1 MLLLCALIVGS
12 GSTLGQVVSG
22 TTYKTSST
30 NSLPTGWSGS
40 DGGGTNYIKL
50 IESDHYI
57 QTSEFAQNGFTSIK
71 LKARKYG
78 GPSDAQAL
86 ITVSWYSNNTET
98 VLGTIAPTNTTLT
111 DYTISSPTN
120 PTANTTGFIRIQCK
134 GAGSSKGSGVSEVT
148 ITYTSSGP
156 TTYTVTYDANG
167 GSGTMTD
174 EDSPYEAGA
183 EVTLLE
189 NSFTA
194 PTGYGFNG
202 WSVKDASNT
211 DVEVTEGKF
220 TMPASNVTVAA
231 QWQAYSITAQSN
243 NDSYGTVSLN
253 GFVITANPSNGY
265 TYASDAYT
273 VSSGSATVEQNG
285 NEFTVTPTSDCTV
298 TINFEAIPT
307 YTVTLGDDNST
318 LTETIGNAGVTLPT
332 RSDIDSYTF
341 VGWSETNVSIETTTA
356 PTIITAGTYY
366 PTVDITL
373 YPVYSKTE
381 DEGTAEHTVE
391 TTIADYANAHSWSN
405 STQYT
410 SLTLDENVTC
420 TANGGGNT
428 GKYYTNGSDW
438 RFYQT
443 ENASLTIAT
452 TNGTLNSATIKYNI
466 SNSGQFSYGGNA
478 VTSGST
484 VNLSGTSATF
494 TVTNSGSAT
503 NGQAK
508 ITEISVKYS
517 TGSSTTYYWSSPVAA
532 AVAKPVITL
541 AENPFLFSTTATIT
555 CATEGASIKYSFDGE
570 NWIDYSEVLTITS
583 TTAIYAKATKGEDG
597 SAVASVTATK
607 NLAEPTVTI
616 DATGITN
623 TNVFDGTVAGS
634 LSATVT
640 YNDVAIDGATVT
652 WSGDNDNVATI
663 DPSTGAV
670 TLVAAGTVT
679 FTATYAENSDYSEK
693 AATYQMTVIYSD
705 PNAPGTENNPYTV
718 EQAIEATPTSGT
730 SANVYIKGI
739 VSKFYNN
746 SIVGDGSNYRY
757 YISDDGTTTNQL
769 LVYKGKG
776 LNNVAF
782 SNADDLQIGDEVV
795 ILGGLTIYNKAPEVA
810 QGNYIVS
817 LTQIPS
823 SAVAFADETPSINFP
838 ATTTY
843 QQEATAAG
851 GYTGTITYEITEN
864 TAGATIEGSTVT
876 VTKEGSVTVKAVA
889 PAVLGAFKKSEAT
902 YTLTVTDTRA
912 ENGLALANAEQE
924 VIVGETLNA
933 PTLNNPNNLTV
944 TYSSEDVTIATVDE
958 SGNVTGV
965 AVGTTTITATFDGN
979 DGFKPGNV
987 SYTLTVKKAPFAIT
1001 DGFFDFGAGE
1011 DYGSEITPSGVKEQ
1025 TSTWTAVNVT
1035 MYMEGRN
1042 CWFDGNEIRLYK
1054 ASGNE
1059 AAGSITLSVPTGYVI
1074 TNIAF
1079 TGASLNKMSAA
1090 VGTYTTASDNKSAT
1104 WTGNANSVKF
1114 TASERT
1120 DIYTIKVTYSEIPA
1134 TLTKIVTAAGW
1145 ATYAPTFPVSFK
1157 SGEAYIVSSVED
1169 GKTKLIEVA
1178 SVPAGTPVL
1187 LKGKENEET
1196 EITMTVEESSDTD
1209 VTGNCL
1215 KVSNGTAISTNDKPI
1230 YVLANRDK
1238 GVGFY
1243 VWTGSALSAGKI
1255 YLEFSESTSR
1265 SFFALPGSDLTGID
1279 DVTVAEGVA
1288 ENVFDLQGRRVAKA
1302 TKGLYIVNGKKTVIK

>member
-1 MLLLCALIVGS
+1 MLLLCILVGGTGNLWADTYEQLTSIANIDESAEYVLGIDGTGFHYEGTSSWGKTALPSAQTPIKY
-12 GSTLGQVVSG
+12 TLTKASDGNSFTAKATISG
-22 TTYKTSST
+22 TTYYLQIPTSNTFSMATST
-30 NSLPTGWSGS
+30 
-40 DGGGTNYIKL
+40 GTNTDIIIGTTQVSETNYAVANKSTTTRHLRING
-50 IESDHYI
+50 
-57 QTSEFAQNGFTSIK
+57 TSGLRSYAG
-71 LKARKYG
+71 
-78 GPSDAQAL
+78 
-86 ITVSWYSNNTET
+86 
-98 VLGTIAPTNTTLT
+98 
-111 DYTISSPTN
+111 
-120 PTANTTGFIRIQCK
+120 TTGTMAFFYKVIP
-134 GAGSSKGSGVSEVT
+134 AT
-148 ITYTSSGP
+148 PAYT
-156 TTYTVTYDANG
+156 
-167 GSGTMTD
+167 
-174 EDSPYEAGA
+174 
-183 EVTLLE
+183 
-189 NSFTA
+189 
-194 PTGYGFNG
+194 
-202 WSVKDASNT
+202 
-211 DVEVTEGKF
+211 
-220 TMPASNVTVAA
+220 
-231 QWQAYSITAQSN
+231 ITAQSN
-243 NDSYGTVSLN
+243 NETYGTVSLS
-253 GFVITANPSNGY
+253 GSVITGSPKEGCRYANP
-265 TYASDAYT
+265 TYT
-273 VSSGSATVEQNG
+273 VDPANSAIVSQDG
-285 NEFTVTPTSDCTV
+285 NEFTVTPSENTTV

-307 YTVTLGDDNST
+307 HTVTFSVNGTTTTQDFM
-318 LTETIGNAGVTLPT
+318 EGATITFPT
-332 RSDIDSYTF
+332 NPAAIDEKVF
-341 VGWSETNVSIETTTA
+341 VGWVTDVI
-356 PTIITAGTYY
+356 
-366 PTVDITL
+366 
-373 YPVYSKTE
+373 
-381 DEGTAEHTVE
+381 EGTT
-391 TTIADYANAHSWSN
+391 D
-405 STQYT
+405 
-410 SLTLDENVTC
+410 
-420 TANGGGNT
+420 
-428 GKYYTNGSDW
+428 
-438 RFYQT
+438 T
-443 ENASLTIAT
+443 EPT
-452 TNGTLNSATIKYNI
+452 
-466 SNSGQFSYGGNA
+466 F
-478 VTSGST
+478 V
-484 VNLSGTSATF
+484 TSATMGNSDVTYYACF
-494 TVTNSGSAT
+494 AETEGKLETKQDVLTSSVTGITTSSYSDFSNKSVSGGSSAVYAGNCAGSNSYIQLRTSSNTGLVSTTSGGKVKKVTVAWSSTSDRALQVYGSNTAYIKLSDIFDDNKKGTLLGTLTYNSDKELA
-503 NGQAK
+503 
-508 ITEISVKYS
+508 ITGNYAYIGIKPDSNKGGASQLSSITIDWEISGITYS
-517 TGSSTTYYWSSPVAA
+517 GYCTTVVAA

-583 TTAIYAKATKGEDG
+583 TTAIYAKATKDEDE

-623 TNVFDGTVAGS
+623 TNVFYGKNAGS

-640 YNDVAIDGATVT
+640 YNNVAIDGATVT
-652 WSGDNDNVATI
+652 WSGDNNDVATI

-693 AATYQMTVIYSD
+693 AATYQMTVIDSD

-718 EQAIEATPTSGT
+718 AQAIEATPTSGT

-795 ILGGLTIYNKAPEVA
+795 ILGSLTMYNKAPEVA

-838 ATTTY
+838 AITTY
-843 QQEATAAG
+843 QQEATAAE

-912 ENGLALANAEQE
+912 ENGLAFANAEQE

-1011 DYGSEITPSGVKEQ
+1011 DYGSKVTASDVKVQ
-1025 TSTWTAVNVT
+1025 TSTWTAINVT

-1042 CWFDGNEIRLYK
+1042 CWFGGNEIRLYR
-1054 ASGNE
+1054 ALNND
-1059 AAGSITLSVPTGYVI
+1059 AGSITLSVPTGYVI

-1090 VGTYTTASDNKSAT
+1090 VGTYSTTSDNKSAT

-1114 TASERT
+1114 TASDRT

-1134 TLTKIVTAAGW
+1134 TLTKTVTAAGW
-1145 ATYAPTFPVSFK
+1145 ATYAPTFPVSFN

-1169 GKTKLIEVA
+1169 GEKTMLNEVA

-1187 LKGKENEET
+1187 LKGIEDEET
-1196 EITMTVEESSDTD
+1196 KITMIVVESSDTD

-1230 YVLANRDK
+1230 YVLANREK

-1243 VWTGSALSAGKI
+1243 KWTGSALSAGKI

>member
-1 MLLLCALIVGS
+1 MTGGNDAATVGLSATDWSVVGAKGGNSNFPGLNKSGYIALYYNATACN
-12 GSTLGQVVSG
+12 TL
-22 TTYKTSST
+22 
-30 NSLPTGWSGS
+30 
-40 DGGGTNYIKL
+40 
-50 IESDHYI
+50 
-57 QTSEFAQNGFTSIK
+57 
-71 LKARKYG
+71 
-78 GPSDAQAL
+78 
-86 ITVSWYSNNTET
+86 TVSSLANATINT
-98 VLGTIAPTNTTLT
+98 I
-111 DYTISSPTN
+111 
-120 PTANTTGFIRIQCK
+120 
-134 GAGSSKGSGVSEVT
+134 T
-148 ITYTSSGP
+148 ITYTGDGYNKGKVLVDNKEISGSNG
-156 TTYTVTYDANG
+156 TYTINSTSFVITNG
-167 GSGTMTD
+167 
-174 EDSPYEAGA
+174 
-183 EVTLLE
+183 
-189 NSFTA
+189 
-194 PTGYGFNG
+194 
-202 WSVKDASNT
+202 NT
-211 DVEVTEGKF
+211 
-220 TMPASNVTVAA
+220 SNVQVRISSIEITYTATP
-231 QWQAYSITAQSN
+231 AYTITAQSN
-243 NDSYGTVSLN
+243 NETYGTVSLS
-253 GFVITANPSNGY
+253 GSVITGSPKSGCR
-265 TYASDAYT
+265 YADPAYT
-273 VSSGSATVEQNG
+273 VSPANSATVVQEG
-285 NEFTVTPTSDCTV
+285 NEFTVTPSENTTV
-298 TINFEAIPT
+298 TINFEPIPT
-307 YTVTLGDDNST
+307 HTVTFSVNGT
-318 LTETIGNAGVTLPT
+318 TTTQEFMEGATITFPT
-332 RSDIDSYTF
+332 NPAAIDEKVF
-341 VGWSETNVSIETTTA
+341 VGWVTDVI
-356 PTIITAGTYY
+356 
-366 PTVDITL
+366 
-373 YPVYSKTE
+373 
-381 DEGTAEHTVE
+381 EGTT
-391 TTIADYANAHSWSN
+391 D
-405 STQYT
+405 
-410 SLTLDENVTC
+410 
-420 TANGGGNT
+420 
-428 GKYYTNGSDW
+428 
-438 RFYQT
+438 T
-443 ENASLTIAT
+443 EPT
-452 TNGTLNSATIKYNI
+452 
-466 SNSGQFSYGGNA
+466 F
-478 VTSGST
+478 V
-484 VNLSGTSATF
+484 TSATMDNSDVTYYACF
-494 TVTNSGSAT
+494 AETEGKLETKQDVLTSSVTGITTSSYSDFSNKSVSGGSSAVYAGNCAGSNSYIQLRTSSNTGLVSTTSGGKVKKVTVAWSSTSDRALQVYGSNTAYIKLSDIFDDNKKGTLLGTLTYNSDTELA
-503 NGQAK
+503 
-508 ITEISVKYS
+508 ITGNYAYIGIKPDSNKGGASQLSSITIDWEISGITYS
-517 TGSSTTYYWSSPVAA
+517 GYCTTVVAA

-583 TTAIYAKATKGEDG
+583 TTAIYAKATKGEDE

-652 WSGDNDNVATI
+652 WSGDNNDVATI
-663 DPSTGAV
+663 DASTGAV

-718 EQAIEATPTSGT
+718 AQAIAATPTSGT

-843 QQEATAAG
+843 QQEATAAE

-889 PAVLGAFKKSEAT
+889 PAVLGAFKKSETT

-912 ENGLALANAEQE
+912 ENGLAFANAEQE

-965 AVGTTTITATFDGN
+965 TVGTTTITATFDGN

-1114 TASERT
+1114 TASDRT

-1145 ATYAPTFPVSFK
+1145 ATYAPTFPVSFN

-1215 KVSNGTAISTNDKPI
+1215 KVSNGTAVSTPDKPI
-1230 YVLANRDK
+1230 YVLANRAN

-1243 VWTGSALSAGKI
+1243 KWTGSALSAGKI